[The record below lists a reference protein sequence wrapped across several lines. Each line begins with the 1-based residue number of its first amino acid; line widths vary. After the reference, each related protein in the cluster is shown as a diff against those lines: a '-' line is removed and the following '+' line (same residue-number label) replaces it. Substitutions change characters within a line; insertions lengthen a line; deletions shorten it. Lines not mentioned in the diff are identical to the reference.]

1 MRGQGRG
8 VPCEPV
14 RETNSM
20 SVTRRHQCSVPHAQ
34 THKSNGRG
42 ESGTGQVGGLR
53 VNREGTEPHR
63 CGRAFTV
70 QRTAYTGPDQ
80 NSWWIRGVS
89 GQEGSKRTCERNKIL
104 SVTKRY

>member
-1 MRGQGRG
+1 MNREGTGPHRCGRAFTVQRTAYTGPDYTRGGTGRGQGRG

-34 THKSNGRG
+34 THKPNGRG

-63 CGRAFTV
+63 
-70 QRTAYTGPDQ
+70 
-80 NSWWIRGVS
+80 
-89 GQEGSKRTCERNKIL
+89 
-104 SVTKRY
+104 